1 MATKKRFV
9 DNLIGGMIIRIAI
22 FGTEVTDGN
31 VVGEGARPDPPTPEN
46 PGPWIT
52 LGKIKTATADRPKK
66 TTPVEGLNDK
76 GFYEVR
82 DINVA
87 QQNKMKFT
95 TQEVTPESI
104 GLAFGVSGEIV
115 DGQEMVPF
123 SSSGNIRC
131 WQYAELRNAGNEGE
145 VLADMCVMGDLSLT
159 NAPNFASDPVTCE
172 FETSIKRS
180 PLATFTS
187 RALAEATE

>member
-1 MATKKRFV
+1 MADKKRFV

-22 FGTEVTDGN
+22 FGAEVTAGN
-31 VVGEGARPDPPTPEN
+31 RVGEGARPDIPTPEK
-46 PGPWIT
+46 PGPWLT
-52 LGKIKTATADRPKK
+52 LGKIKTATSERTKK
-66 TTPVEGLNDK
+66 TTPVEGMIDE

-82 DINVA
+82 DMSAA
-87 QQNKMKFT
+87 QQNKLKFT
-95 TQEVTPESI
+95 TQEVTPEAI

-115 DGQEMVPF
+115 DGQEMAPF

-131 WQYAELRNAGNEGE
+131 WVYAELRNAGNEGE

-159 NAPNFASDPVTCE
+159 NNPNFSSDPVTCE
-172 FETSIKRS
+172 FELSIKRS